1 MNPYH
6 VGSSRSD
13 VVNEY
18 VSISRVNDSRLDK
31 LVGKRNGQ
39 TIEVSKSTFEMMYK
53 AHNILLKTGYE
64 TFPDGP
70 GNQKTNIWMSGGR
83 SWIRMFKSRSNYD
96 EMAPKDKLIQSIK
109 QSGGGCCGE
118 HISMVD
124 FELKRIDR
132 SMPAFEVHDSNTDH
146 GYMIIGDW
154 RDRNFG
160 DKAIVV
166 DAWQGIKKIHTYG
179 ERVNTSPPE
188 VVRTVPAGPEYS
200 LPPRMAAALSIK
212 PEPNANMDERMQHKF
227 GVKSGPEVA
236 EKILKSLETANSLW
250 DSVLSTKNAYTVYR
264 DPGGNESA
272 FNDIPASYINNYLN
286 ARNEL
291 LSKMPDNQSENN

>member
-18 VSISRVNDSRLDK
+18 VSLSRTTDSRLDK

-39 TIEVSKSTFEMMYK
+39 TIEVSKSTFEMMSK

-83 SWIRMFKSRSNYD
+83 SWIRMEVSRSIDD
-96 EMAPKDKLIQSIK
+96 EKSSNPEIVQSIK

-118 HISMVD
+118 HLQMVD
-124 FELKRIDR
+124 LELKRVDR
-132 SMPAFEVHDSNTDH
+132 SMPAFKVQDSNAEH
-146 GYMIIGDW
+146 EYMIIGDW
-154 RDRNFG
+154 RDRNVG
-160 DKAIVV
+160 NKAIVV

-179 ERVNTSPPE
+179 ERVNTGTPE
-188 VVRTVPAGPEYS
+188 VVETVPAGPAYQ
-200 LPPRMAAALSIK
+200 LIPRMAEALSIK
-212 PEPNANMDERMQHKF
+212 PEPNANMDERLQHKV
-227 GVKSGPEVA
+227 GVKSGPEA
-236 EKILKSLETANSLW
+236 ADRIIKSLKSANDLW
-250 DSVLSTKNAYTVYR
+250 DSVMSTKNAYTVYR
-264 DPGGNESA
+264 DPEGNESA

-291 LSKMPDNQSENN
+291 LSKMLKR